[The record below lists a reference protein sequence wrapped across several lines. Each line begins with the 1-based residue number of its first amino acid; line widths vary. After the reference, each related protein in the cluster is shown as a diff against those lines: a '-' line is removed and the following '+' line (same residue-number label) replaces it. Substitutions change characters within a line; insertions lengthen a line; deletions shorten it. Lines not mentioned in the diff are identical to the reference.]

1 MKTNMSNI
9 KSDVVAGAVVL
20 CLGILT
26 LILSFQYSY
35 SGIVGLG
42 PGFFPFWLS
51 IFLIILAPIYMYESL
66 KGKNVSSEEWPKGE
80 SLKRI
85 LFIIMTLFVF
95 LLLFI
100 LCGFIIASVIFL
112 ALLFYK
118 EYKWYTTAILS
129 VGITVIVYVIFNTLL
144 KAYLPTSGI
153 LF

>member
-1 MKTNMSNI
+1 MSNI

-66 KGKNVSSEEWPKGE
+66 KGKNVSCEEWPKGE

-100 LCGFIIASVIFL
+100 LCGFMIASVIFL

>member
-1 MKTNMSNI
+1 MKTNISNI

-20 CLGILT
+20 CLGIFS
-26 LILSFQYSY
+26 LIISFQYSY

-100 LCGFIIASVIFL
+100 LCGFMIASVIFL

>member
-100 LCGFIIASVIFL
+100 LCGFMIASVIFL

>member
-1 MKTNMSNI
+1 MSNI

-100 LCGFIIASVIFL
+100 LCGFMIASVIFL